1 MGSFFYYCRPV
12 KNNIPY
18 LLTGLTFS
26 VLWASASIAGKFGL
40 KSVEPLLFFT
50 IRFLIAGGLLL
61 VYAHAFK
68 KQRLPQ
74 GKEWQHLAIFGAF
87 NTALY
92 LGIFII
98 ALQFITA
105 GITTLAIALNPL
117 FISLLS
123 SLVNKR
129 KVQWMEWGSITL
141 GLSGVLLAAFPLLQL
156 NSISIVGLL
165 LLGLS
170 MITYSIGAVYYAG
183 QKWSLNRISINGWQV
198 LFGGLM
204 TAPFA
209 FLMHQPGS
217 NQFHGSFW
225 LSLLWLVVPVS
236 IIAVNLWLILLK
248 ADAVKASIW
257 LYLCPIFG
265 IMLSALLLGE
275 PLTGYTWVG
284 TALVLSAVFIGQQKY
299 QPARQAKV

>member
-1 MGSFFYYCRPV
+1 MSSFFYYCQFV
-12 KNNIPY
+12 KKNNTTY
-18 LLTGLTFS
+18 LLTGLSFS

-40 KSVEPLLFFT
+40 TSAEPLFFFT
-50 IRFLIAGGLLL
+50 IRFLIAGVILLA
-61 VYAHAFK
+61 YAHLLK
-68 KQRLPQ
+68 KYRVPS

-105 GITTLAIALNPL
+105 GITALAIALNPL

-123 SLVNKR
+123 SILNKR
-129 KVQWMEWGSITL
+129 KVKWLEWGSITL
-141 GLSGVLLAAFPLLQL
+141 GLAGVLVASYPLLQL
-156 NSISIVGLL
+156 ESISVVGLV

-183 QKWSLNRISINGWQV
+183 QKWTLDRVSINGWQV
-198 LFGGLM
+198 LMGGLM

-209 FLMHQPGS
+209 LFMHQPGS
-217 NQFHGSFW
+217 NQFDTSFW
-225 LSLLWLVVPVS
+225 FSLLWLVVPVS
-236 IIAVNLWLILLK
+236 IVAVNLWLILLK
-248 ADAVKASIW
+248 TDAVKASFW

-265 IMLSALLLGE
+265 LMLSALLLNE
-275 PLTGYTWVG
+275 PLTSYTWLG
-284 TALVLSAVFIGQQKY
+284 TALVLGAVFIGQQKNY
-299 QPARQAKV
+299 SAKS

>member
-1 MGSFFYYCRPV
+1 MGSFFYYCSFV
-12 KNNIPY
+12 KPNTTY
-18 LLTGLTFS
+18 LLTGLSFS

-40 KSVEPLLFFT
+40 DSAEPLLFFT
-50 IRFLIAGGLLL
+50 IRFLIAGVILLAF
-61 VYAHAFK
+61 AHLFK
-68 KQRLPQ
+68 KYRVPS
-74 GKEWQHLAIFGAF
+74 GKEWLHLAIFGAF

-105 GITTLAIALNPL
+105 GITALAIALNPL

-123 SLVNKR
+123 SILNKR
-129 KVQWMEWGSITL
+129 KVKWLEWGSITL
-141 GLSGVLLAAFPLLQL
+141 GLAGVLVAALPLLQL
-156 NSISIVGLL
+156 ESISGTGLL

-183 QKWSLNRISINGWQV
+183 QKWTLDRVTINGWQV

-209 FLMHQPGS
+209 FMMHEPGS
-217 NQFHGSFW
+217 NHFNSSFW

-236 IIAVNLWLILLK
+236 IIAVNLWLVLLK

-265 IMLSALLLGE
+265 LILSALLLGE
-275 PLTGYTWVG
+275 SLTIYTWLG
-284 TALVLSAVFIGQQKY
+284 TALVLGAVFIGQQKNISTK
-299 QPARQAKV
+299 QS

>member
-1 MGSFFYYCRPV
+1 M
-12 KNNIPY
+12 
-18 LLTGLTFS
+18 
-26 VLWASASIAGKFGL
+26 LWASASIAGKFGL
-40 KSVEPLLFFT
+40 NSAEPLLFFT
-50 IRFLIAGGLLL
+50 IRFLIAGCLLL
-61 VYAHAFK
+61 AYAHLLK
-68 KQRLPQ
+68 KYRAPA

-92 LGIFII
+92 LGLFIV

-105 GITTLAIALNPL
+105 GITALAIALNPL

-123 SLVNKR
+123 SILNKR
-129 KVQWMEWGSITL
+129 KVKWMEWGSITL
-141 GLSGVLLAAFPLLQL
+141 GLAGVLVAAFPLLQL
-156 NSISIVGLL
+156 ESISITGLL

-183 QKWSLNRISINGWQV
+183 QKWTLERVTINGWQV
-198 LFGGLM
+198 LFGGFM

-209 FLMHQPGS
+209 LFMHIPGS
-217 NQFHGSFW
+217 NLFDTSFW

-236 IIAVNLWLILLK
+236 IVAVNLWLILLK

-265 IMLSALLLGE
+265 LILSALLLGE
-275 PLTGYTWVG
+275 PLTTYTWLG
-284 TALVLSAVFIGQQKY
+284 TALVLSAVFIGQQKNA
-299 QPARQAKV
+299 ARQMKV

>member
-1 MGSFFYYCRPV
+1 M
-12 KNNIPY
+12 
-18 LLTGLTFS
+18 
-26 VLWASASIAGKFGL
+26 LWASASIAGKFGL
-40 KSVEPLLFFT
+40 NSAEPLLFFT
-50 IRFLIAGGLLL
+50 IRFLIAGCLLL
-61 VYAHAFK
+61 AYAHLLK
-68 KQRLPQ
+68 KYRAPA

-92 LGIFII
+92 LGLFIV

-105 GITTLAIALNPL
+105 GITALAIALNPL

-123 SLVNKR
+123 SILNKR
-129 KVQWMEWGSITL
+129 KVKWMEWGSITL
-141 GLSGVLLAAFPLLQL
+141 GLAGVLVAAFPLLQL
-156 NSISIVGLL
+156 ESISVTGLL

-183 QKWSLNRISINGWQV
+183 QKWTLERVTINGWQV
-198 LFGGLM
+198 LFGGFM

-209 FLMHQPGS
+209 FFMHIPGS
-217 NQFHGSFW
+217 NLFDTSFW

-236 IIAVNLWLILLK
+236 IVAVNLWLILLK

-265 IMLSALLLGE
+265 LILSALLLGE
-275 PLTGYTWVG
+275 PLTTYTWLG
-284 TALVLSAVFIGQQKY
+284 TALVLSAVFIGQQKNA
-299 QPARQAKV
+299 ARQMKV

>member
-1 MGSFFYYCRPV
+1 MSSFFYYCQFV
-12 KNNIPY
+12 KKNNTTY
-18 LLTGLTFS
+18 LLTGLSFS

-40 KSVEPLLFFT
+40 TSAEPLFFFT
-50 IRFLIAGGLLL
+50 IRFLIAGVILLA
-61 VYAHAFK
+61 YAHLLK
-68 KQRLPQ
+68 KYRVPS

-105 GITTLAIALNPL
+105 GITALAIALNPL

-123 SLVNKR
+123 SILNKR
-129 KVQWMEWGSITL
+129 KVKWLEWGSITL
-141 GLSGVLLAAFPLLQL
+141 GLAGVLVASYPLLQL
-156 NSISIVGLL
+156 ESISVVGLV

-183 QKWSLNRISINGWQV
+183 QKWTLDRVSINGWQV
-198 LFGGLM
+198 LMGGLM

-209 FLMHQPGS
+209 LFMHQPGS
-217 NQFHGSFW
+217 NQFDTSFW
-225 LSLLWLVVPVS
+225 FSLLWLVVPVS
-236 IIAVNLWLILLK
+236 IVAVNLWLILLK
-248 ADAVKASIW
+248 TDAVKASFW

-265 IMLSALLLGE
+265 LMLSALLLNE
-275 PLTGYTWVG
+275 PLTSYTWLG
-284 TALVLSAVFIGQQKY
+284 TA
-299 QPARQAKV
+299 

>member
-1 MGSFFYYCRPV
+1 V
-12 KNNIPY
+12 KNNTY
-18 LLTGLTFS
+18 LLTGLSFS
-26 VLWASASIAGKFGL
+26 MLWASASIAGKFGL
-40 KSVEPLLFFT
+40 TAAEPLLFFT

-61 VYAHAFK
+61 TYAHLIQKYRAPF
-68 KQRLPQ
+68 
-74 GKEWQHLAIFGAF
+74 GKEWQHLVIFGAF

-92 LGIFII
+92 LGIFIV

-105 GITTLAIALNPL
+105 GITALAIALNPL

-123 SLVNKR
+123 SVINKR
-129 KVQWMEWGSITL
+129 KVKWLEWGSIAL
-141 GLSGVLLAAFPLLQL
+141 GLAGVLVAAFPLLQL
-156 NSISIVGLL
+156 ESISVTGLW

-183 QKWSLNRISINGWQV
+183 QKWTLERVTINGWQV

-209 FLMHQPGS
+209 LIMHIPGS
-217 NQFHGSFW
+217 NNFDTSFW

-236 IIAVNLWLILLK
+236 IIAVNLWLVLLK
-248 ADAVKASIW
+248 ADAVRASIW

-265 IMLSALLLGE
+265 LMLSAVLLGE
-275 PLTGYTWVG
+275 PLTIYTWLG
-284 TALVLSAVFIGQQKY
+284 TACVLGAVFIGQRKS
-299 QPARQAKV
+299 PLR

>member
-1 MGSFFYYCRPV
+1 V
-12 KNNIPY
+12 KNKSTY
-18 LLTGLTFS
+18 LLTGISFS

-40 KSVEPLLFFT
+40 TSAEPLLFFT

-61 VYAHAFK
+61 AYGHLLK
-68 KQRLPQ
+68 KYRTPA

-92 LGIFII
+92 LGIFIV

-105 GITTLAIALNPL
+105 GITALAIALNPL

-123 SLVNKR
+123 SILNKR
-129 KVQWMEWGSITL
+129 KVKWMEWGSITL
-141 GLSGVLLAAFPLLQL
+141 GLAGVLIAAFPLLQL
-156 NSISIVGLL
+156 ESISIAGLL

-183 QKWSLNRISINGWQV
+183 QKWTLERVTINGWQV

-209 FLMHQPGS
+209 FFMHMPGS
-217 NQFHGSFW
+217 NQFDTSFW

-236 IIAVNLWLILLK
+236 IVAVNLWLILLK

-265 IMLSALLLGE
+265 LMLSALLLGE
-275 PLTGYTWVG
+275 PLTTYTWLG
-284 TALVLSAVFIGQQKY
+284 TALVLSAVFIGQQKN
-299 QPARQAKV
+299 AVRQTKV

>member
-1 MGSFFYYCRPV
+1 VEKSFSQY
-12 KNNIPY
+12 I
-18 LLTGLTFS
+18 LTGLLFS
-26 VLWASASIAGKFGL
+26 LLWASASIAGKFGL
-40 KSVEPLLFFT
+40 TSAEPLLFFT
-50 IRFLIAGGLLL
+50 IRFLIAGALLL
-61 VYAHAFK
+61 GYAHLIRQYRMPAH
-68 KQRLPQ
+68 
-74 GKEWQHLAIFGAF
+74 KEWQQLAVFGAF

-92 LGIFII
+92 LGIFIV

-105 GITTLAIALNPL
+105 GITALAIALNPL

-129 KVQWMEWGSITL
+129 KVKWMEWGSITL
-141 GLSGVLLAAFPLLQL
+141 GLAGVLVAAYPLLQFESM
-156 NSISIVGLL
+156 SITGLS

-183 QKWSLNRISINGWQV
+183 QKWTLDRVTINGWQV

-209 FLMHQPGS
+209 FIMHEPGLNHFNS
-217 NQFHGSFW
+217 SFW

-265 IMLSALLLGE
+265 LILSALLLGE
-275 PLTGYTWVG
+275 SLTFYTWLG
-284 TALVLSAVFIGQQKY
+284 TALVLGAVFIGQQKMLSTK
-299 QPARQAKV
+299 QS